1 MLVYVID
8 QIEHGNGGVWRTE
21 ILDRLPLEKA
31 LKKTPSDYG
40 CGRKMFGF
48 FPVICKGQ
56 DANDPLYTWD
66 DMDERWVKIRKL
78 KPVKPKL
85 RKKPLDPAA
94 LVAAG
99 KLNPL
104 SSAQLEELLTKV
116 LERIWD
122 TATAKKD
129 FEVLDGF
136 KGRSPKEVAHAI
148 VSSGRKQKKG
158 R

>member
-1 MLVYVID
+1 MVYVID
-8 QIEHGNGGVWRTE
+8 RIEHGNGGVARTE
-21 ILDRLPLEKA
+21 ILERLPLEKA

-40 CGRKMFGF
+40 RGRKMFGF

-56 DANDPLYTWD
+56 DSNDPLYTWD

-85 RKKPLDPAA
+85 RKEYLDPAA
-94 LVAAG
+94 LVTTG

-116 LERIWD
+116 LEGIWD
-122 TATAKKD
+122 TANAKKD
-129 FEVLDGF
+129 FEAMDGF
-136 KGRSPKEVAHAI
+136 KGRTPKEVAHAI
-148 VSSGRKQKKG
+148 VSVGRKQKKG